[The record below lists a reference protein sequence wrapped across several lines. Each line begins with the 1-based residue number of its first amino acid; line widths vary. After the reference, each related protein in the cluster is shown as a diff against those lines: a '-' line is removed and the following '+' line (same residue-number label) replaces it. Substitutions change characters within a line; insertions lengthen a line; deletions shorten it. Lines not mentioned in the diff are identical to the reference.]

1 MKIVV
6 ATAAAAAL
14 AALAVAAPAAAKP
27 GPGPS
32 VEIRDAVARVVV
44 IVEDRADVGVEIE
57 HGAADLPRPQVRRR
71 EDGDVLIDGGLGG
84 GRIAGIR
91 VGGDGVR
98 NCRSGPE
105 GARQP
110 GEGASVEVRRIGRVG
125 VSNAPLVVVRTPRGV
140 DVKVH
145 NGAVYG
151 AVGRG
156 AASVEVGNG
165 GCGDWTVANVDGPLT
180 LSLMGSGDFR
190 AGSSAA
196 LEINIAGSG
205 NVLAGATGQL
215 EGNIMGSGNIDV
227 ARVDGAAEANI
238 MGSGDILVRGGEAS
252 RFEAN
257 VMGSGDIE
265 FRGTA
270 ASAEGN
276 VMGSGDIRFAAVTG
290 PVERSTPGSGNV
302 IVGR

>member
-6 ATAAAAAL
+6 ATAAAAL
-14 AALAVAAPAAAKP
+14 AALAMAAPASAKP
-27 GPGPS
+27 GHGPS

-44 IVEDRADVGVEIE
+44 IVEDRADVAVEIE
-57 HGAADLPRPQVRRR
+57 HGSTNLPPIEVRRR
-71 EDGDVLIDGGLGG
+71 EDGDVLVDGGLGG
-84 GRIAGIR
+84 NRIAGIR

-110 GEGASVEVRRIGRVG
+110 GEGASVEVRRVGRIE
-125 VSNAPLVVVRTPRGV
+125 VSAAPLVVVRTPRNV

-156 AASVEVGNG
+156 GASVEVGNG

-190 AGSSAA
+190 AGTSTG
-196 LEINIAGSG
+196 LEVNIAGSG
-205 NVLAGATGQL
+205 NVFVGATGGL
-215 EGNIMGSGNIDV
+215 ESNIMGSGNIDV
-227 ARVDGAAEANI
+227 ARIDGAAEANI
-238 MGSGDILVRGGEAS
+238 MGSGDILVRAGTAS

-257 VMGSGDIE
+257 IMGSGDIE

-276 VMGSGDIRFAAVTG
+276 VMGSGDIRFATVTG
-290 PVERSTPGSGNV
+290 SVERSTPGSGNV